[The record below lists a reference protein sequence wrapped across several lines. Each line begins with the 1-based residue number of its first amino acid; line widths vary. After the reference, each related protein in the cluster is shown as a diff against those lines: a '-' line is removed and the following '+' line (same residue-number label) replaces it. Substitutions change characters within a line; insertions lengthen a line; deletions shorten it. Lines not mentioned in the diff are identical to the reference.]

1 MIKAVIGIIGVDIDD
16 NYKWKDTLFLDEDVT
31 SQDKEIYDKCKGYI
45 KIKYNKKIE
54 YKEARQIDE
63 NIYGN
68 EKYIY
73 DSKKQVKIYFEDE
86 NNCVIETSQ
95 EVNEWLVIMLQIML
109 LKYDYS
115 FIHAAVVSKNEQAL
129 LLPSWGGVG
138 KTACVSK
145 LVKNGYKILGDDM
158 NIIAKNNKVY
168 GFPKK
173 FVLYFYHKKLFPEVF
188 KEKAPKA
195 NSAINNLYTKI
206 IPTVKRILRFFP
218 KILSFARKHNP
229 QSIKVSPIKIF
240 GNDCIEDKSIIKQII
255 WLERGKQENNEFANM
270 SNEKLIS
277 KSVSV
282 TLNEIFNENMNAI
295 LIMCGLGII
304 EYDEIFINMHKIYEK
319 AFEGKIMNK
328 LIVSTNKPV
337 EEVADNV
344 IKNIK
349 Y

>member
-1 MIKAVIGIIGVDIDD
+1 MIKSVLGIIGINIDD

-31 SQDKEIYDKCKGYI
+31 SKEKEIYNKCKGFI
-45 KIKYNKKIE
+45 KVKFCKEIKYNDSRKIE
-54 YKEARQIDE
+54 E

-73 DSKKQVKIYFEDE
+73 DYKKQAKIYFEDS

-95 EVNEWLVIMLQIML
+95 EVNEWLIIMLQIML
-109 LKYDYS
+109 LKYGYS
-115 FIHAAVVSKNEQAL
+115 FIHAAAVSKNKETL

-145 LVKNGYKILGDDM
+145 LVKNGYKVLGDDL
-158 NIIAKNNKVY
+158 NIITENGEIY

-173 FVLYFYHKKLFPEVF
+173 FILYFYHKDLFPEVF
-188 KEKAPKA
+188 KKNAPKS
-195 NSAINNLYTKI
+195 NSVINEIYTKI
-206 IPTVKRILRFFP
+206 IPPVKRFLRFFP
-218 KILSFARKHNP
+218 GLLAFARKHNP

-240 GNDCIEDKSIIKQII
+240 GNDCIENKSVIKQIM
-255 WLERGKQENNEFANM
+255 WLERGKQSNEFSNI
-270 SNEKLIS
+270 SNEKLVS

-282 TLNEIFNENMNAI
+282 TLNEIFNENMNTI

-304 EYDEIFINMHKIYEK
+304 NYNEIFINMHKIYDK
-319 AFEGKIMNK
+319 AFYGKIINK
-328 LIVSTNKPV
+328 LIISTEKSV
-337 EEVADNV
+337 EDVVDNV
-344 IKNIK
+344 IKNIQ